1 MPEPQPPES
10 TETTTPPAPA
20 GEEGG
25 ARGTETPTVTRVVH
39 GLAPRLETA
48 STGELAELRRVGP
61 DQPHTPAFWKLATG
75 PLEPLLPGGGPSR
88 VEAEE
93 RWAVILAAMATLEGF
108 HNPKRSLG
116 RALAEADVHELR
128 LTRLLRARGQTL
140 HRSVRA
146 VVHQLA
152 SKAMSFRMADLA
164 WLVLSEGK
172 QNEQEIRHQIAREY
186 YRARHERSTA

>member
-10 TETTTPPAPA
+10 TEPNAPPAPA
-20 GEEGG
+20 GTESG
-25 ARGTETPTVTRVVH
+25 AQGREAPSVHRVVH
-39 GLAPRLETA
+39 GLARRLQDA
-48 STGELAELRRVGP
+48 STGDLAELRRVGP
-61 DQPHTPAFWKLATG
+61 DQPHTPAFWKLITG
-75 PLEPLLPGGGPSR
+75 PLDPLLPSAGPRR

-93 RWAVILAAMATLEGF
+93 RWAVILSAMAELAGF
-108 HNPKRSLG
+108 HNPQRSLG

-128 LTRLLRARGQTL
+128 VTRLLRARGQTL
-140 HRSVRA
+140 DHSVRA

-172 QNEQEIRHQIAREY
+172 RNEQEIRHQIARDY